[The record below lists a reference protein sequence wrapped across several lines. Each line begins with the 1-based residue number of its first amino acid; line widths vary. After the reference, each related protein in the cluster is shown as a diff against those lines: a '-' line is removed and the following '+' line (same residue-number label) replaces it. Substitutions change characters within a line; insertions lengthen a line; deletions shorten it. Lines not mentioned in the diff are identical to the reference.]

1 MSINS
6 CQFNDSYFPIMDG
19 VGMVAHNYAHW
30 LNMKYGKSCLVA
42 PMVKGYTDQ
51 VDYKVI
57 RFKSVLLPGMNPYRI
72 GLPFVDFEFKEN
84 LAKLQF
90 DILHTHCPFISGHFA
105 LRLARKQQIPVV
117 TTLHSKY
124 RNDFEK
130 AIGDKTIVKFIMKML
145 IDFYNQADHVWV
157 PNRSTGNTLRE
168 YGFTGNYEVMHNGT
182 DIQIHEKSNC
192 LKLRKKGLEA
202 IGAKDHDFILLF
214 VGQHRWEKNI
224 KTIIDSLRIVKSH
237 GETFKM
243 IFVGEGNAVEDMRKL
258 VQKYQLTDDVRFLG
272 VISDR
277 NKLMDIYACS
287 NLFIFPSIYD
297 TSPLVIRE
305 AAAFDIPSIIVRNSS
320 TAEEINDNVNGFLID
335 NTQEAL
341 AQKIIELKQN
351 PQAILNAGINAR
363 KSLYRS
369 WESVVDEVFVQYEL
383 IIKDHAKKNGKIR
396 PESE

>member
-1 MSINS
+1 
-6 CQFNDSYFPIMDG
+6 MDG
-19 VGMVAHNYAHW
+19 VGMVAHNYASW
-30 LNMKYGKSCLVA
+30 LNTKYGKSCLVA
-42 PMVKGYTDQ
+42 PMVKGYTDK

-72 GLPFVDFEFKEN
+72 GLPFIDFEFKEN
-84 LAKLQF
+84 LAKFQF
-90 DILHTHCPFISGHFA
+90 DILHTHCPFISGHLA
-105 LRLARKQQIPVV
+105 LRLARKQKIPVV

-124 RNDFEK
+124 RDDFEK
-130 AIGDKTIVKFIMKML
+130 AIGNKTIIKFMMKML
-145 IDFYNQADHVWV
+145 IDFYNQADHVWI

-168 YGFTGNYEVMHNGT
+168 YGFNGNYEVMHNGT
-182 DIQIHEKSNC
+182 DIQIPEKSNY
-192 LKLRKKGLEA
+192 LNLRKKGLEA
-202 IGAKDHDFILLF
+202 IGAKDNDFILLF

-224 KTIIDSLRIVKSH
+224 KTIIDSLRIVKSR

-243 IFVGEGNAVEDMRKL
+243 FFAGEGNAVEDMKKL
-258 VQKYQLTDDVRFLG
+258 VKKYELTDEVRFLG

-277 NKLMDIYACS
+277 NKLMEIYACS
-287 NLFIFPSIYD
+287 NLFVFPSVYD

-305 AAAFDIPSIIVRNSS
+305 AAAFDVPSIIIRNSS
-320 TAEEINDNVNGFLID
+320 TAEDINENVNGFLID

-351 PQAILNAGINAR
+351 PQAILKAGINAR

-383 IIKDHAKKNGKIR
+383 IIRDHAKKSGKL
-396 PESE
+396 

>member
-1 MSINS
+1 MRINS

-19 VGMVAHNYAHW
+19 VGMVAHNYASW
-30 LNMKYGKSCLVA
+30 LNTKYGKSCLVA
-42 PMVKGYTDQ
+42 PMVKGYTDK

-72 GLPFVDFEFKEN
+72 GLPFIDFEFKEN
-84 LAKLQF
+84 LAKFQF
-90 DILHTHCPFISGHFA
+90 DILHTHCPFISGHLA
-105 LRLARKQQIPVV
+105 LRLAQKQKIPVV

-124 RNDFEK
+124 RDDFEK
-130 AIGDKTIVKFIMKML
+130 AIGNKTIIKFMMKML
-145 IDFYNQADHVWV
+145 IDFYNQADHVWI

-168 YGFTGNYEVMHNGT
+168 YGFNGNYEVMHNGT
-182 DIQIHEKSNC
+182 DIQIPEKSNY
-192 LKLRKKGLEA
+192 LNLRKKGLEA
-202 IGAKDHDFILLF
+202 IGAKDNDFILLF

-224 KTIIDSLRIVKSH
+224 KTIIDSLRIVKSR

-243 IFVGEGNAVEDMRKL
+243 FFAGEGNAVEDMKKL
-258 VQKYQLTDDVRFLG
+258 VKKYELTDEVRFLG

-277 NKLMDIYACS
+277 NKLMEIYACS
-287 NLFIFPSIYD
+287 NLFVFPSVYD

-305 AAAFDIPSIIVRNSS
+305 AAAFDVPSIIIRNSS
-320 TAEEINDNVNGFLID
+320 TAEDINENVNGFLID

-351 PQAILNAGINAR
+351 PQAILKAGINAR

-383 IIKDHAKKNGKIR
+383 IIRDHAKKSGKL
-396 PESE
+396 